1 MYIHAKASEFL
12 EPTGIH
18 FHIGSQLT
26 SLSPIIDAAKIVSE
40 LLRELRAL
48 EIDIK
53 FFDVGGGLG
62 IIYNDEKEINLYDY
76 AQGILGA
83 LKGQDVTIVCEP
95 DALSWA
101 MLATLS
107 QVFYMKNLTAKEICH
122 H

>member
-48 EIDIK
+48 EIDTN
-53 FFDVGGGLG
+53 FL
-62 IIYNDEKEINLYDY
+62 
-76 AQGILGA
+76 
-83 LKGQDVTIVCEP
+83 
-95 DALSWA
+95 
-101 MLATLS
+101 MLVADLASSIT
-107 QVFYMKNLTAKEICH
+107 MKKR
-122 H
+122 